1 MRYLKYGKVMS
12 WDVPICNILAICRE
26 VLIKSSASSIDRVS
40 FPSPIAIDMLM
51 VRNGK
56 GQSSHVPVFCV
67 NFERHI
73 CTHITTSIKCYLYSL
88 RYVYVPFTN
97 ISCQSNW
104 HVYI

>member
-1 MRYLKYGKVMS
+1 MYIEQVYSVYHGLDR
-12 WDVPICNILAICRE
+12 
-26 VLIKSSASSIDRVS
+26 ASV
-40 FPSPIAIDMLM
+40 PSPITVEKLM
-51 VRNGK
+51 DIINVE
-56 GQSSHVPVFCV
+56 GQNSHVPVFCV

-73 CTHITTSIKCYLYSL
+73 CTHVTTSIKCYLHSL